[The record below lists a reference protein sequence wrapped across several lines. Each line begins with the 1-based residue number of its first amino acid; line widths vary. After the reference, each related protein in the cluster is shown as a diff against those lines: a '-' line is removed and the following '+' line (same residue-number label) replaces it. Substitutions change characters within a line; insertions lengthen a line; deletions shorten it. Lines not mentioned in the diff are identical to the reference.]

1 MSIEEKSEKY
11 AETHLSEEMLPVYG
25 KFVRNTYSDAYKEC
39 LVDLK
44 KEINRLTVERYQFPL
59 LHIFDWID
67 KKLGVK

>member
-1 MSIEEKSEKY
+1 MSIRDKAK
-11 AETHLSEEMLPVYG
+11 
-25 KFVRNTYSDAYKEC
+25 KFVDNNDTLYGDSYQEALDSYESGYKEC

-67 KKLGVK
+67 KNLGVK